1 MENVWIAIIEGLLTF
16 AGICVTVYYSHRK
29 AAKKLEEKVDKLA
42 DHDEEQYLSILRLT
56 IMAENMPIAE
66 RIIAGKKYVDKG
78 GNGEVKKYYQ
88 QMLDEHTF

>member
-1 MENVWIAIIEGLLTF
+1 MIDGVLSVV
-16 AGICVTVYYSHRK
+16 GICITVIVANKKSAQRNEERMD
-29 AAKKLEEKVDKLA
+29 KLEEKVDKIGE
-42 DHDEEQYLSILRLT
+42 HSEEQYLSILRLT
-56 IMAENMPIAE
+56 IMSENMPIAE